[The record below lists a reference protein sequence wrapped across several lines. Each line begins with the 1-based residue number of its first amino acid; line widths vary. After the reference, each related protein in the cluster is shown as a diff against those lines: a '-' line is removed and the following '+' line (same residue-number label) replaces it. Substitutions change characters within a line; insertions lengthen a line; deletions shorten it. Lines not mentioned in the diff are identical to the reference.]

1 MIDNI
6 KKIYKILSNK
16 ERKKAFFLLILIL
29 FSATLDVIGIA
40 SIVPL
45 IALLSN
51 PGLIENNIIINH
63 VYVFFKFQDPKI
75 FLFYTGVVF
84 FIVFV
89 ISMILRSLTV
99 YLQVRFSLMCEYSV
113 GKRLLQSY
121 LYQSYSWFLNK
132 HSSDLAKNIL
142 STVNL
147 VVNRGL
153 LSTLQAISQSL
164 VILLIILLLF
174 LVDPKLTLIVGL
186 ILVTIYGITFK
197 SFSNILNLKGSQLLK
212 MDKERYTALS
222 NSFGSIKETKLRNLE
237 NFYISNFSISAK
249 NFAKNQST
257 AQIISQLP
265 RYLFEAIAFGG
276 LLLIILYLMKQ
287 SNSFTAILPV
297 LSLYVFAG
305 YRLMPA
311 VQQLYSALTSI
322 RFAETSINSVFN
334 DLNVDLDYNIQ
345 TEKLTFKRDISL
357 NNITFNYP
365 NSNKTNL
372 NNVSINIPI
381 KTTVGLVGLTGSGK
395 TTLADVILGL
405 LKPLKGDLKV
415 DDTKINRINLTKW
428 QRNIGY
434 VPQQIFLTDQSVTSN
449 IAFGIDTPLID
460 HQAVEEAAKIANL
473 HDFVI
478 NDLKN
483 KYETIIGERGIRLSG
498 GQRQR
503 IGIARALYHKPSLLI
518 LDEATNALDGL
529 TEKAVMDAVHNLSSK
544 ITVILIAH
552 RLNTVKKC
560 DKIFLMEKGKI
571 IANGNYDQLLKSNQ
585 EFKKLISVK

>member
-1 MIDNI
+1 
-6 KKIYKILSNK
+6 
-16 ERKKAFFLLILIL
+16 
-29 FSATLDVIGIA
+29 
-40 SIVPL
+40 
-45 IALLSN
+45 
-51 PGLIENNIIINH
+51 
-63 VYVFFKFQDPKI
+63 
-75 FLFYTGVVF
+75 
-84 FIVFV
+84 
-89 ISMILRSLTV
+89 
-99 YLQVRFSLMCEYSV
+99 
-113 GKRLLQSY
+113 
-121 LYQSYSWFLNK
+121 
-132 HSSDLAKNIL
+132 
-142 STVNL
+142 
-147 VVNRGL
+147 
-153 LSTLQAISQSL
+153 
-164 VILLIILLLF
+164 
-174 LVDPKLTLIVGL
+174 
-186 ILVTIYGITFK
+186 
-197 SFSNILNLKGSQLLK
+197 
-212 MDKERYTALS
+212 
-222 NSFGSIKETKLRNLE
+222 
-237 NFYISNFSISAK
+237 
-249 NFAKNQST
+249 
-257 AQIISQLP
+257 
-265 RYLFEAIAFGG
+265 
-276 LLLIILYLMKQ
+276 MKQ

-297 LSLYVFAG
+297 LSLDVFAG

-478 NDLKN
+478 NDLKTN
-483 KYETIIGERGIRLSG
+483 MKLLSVNVVFVY
-498 GQRQR
+498 
-503 IGIARALYHKPSLLI
+503 L
-518 LDEATNALDGL
+518 EANVSA
-529 TEKAVMDAVHNLSSK
+529 
-544 ITVILIAH
+544 
-552 RLNTVKKC
+552 
-560 DKIFLMEKGKI
+560 
-571 IANGNYDQLLKSNQ
+571 
-585 EFKKLISVK
+585 